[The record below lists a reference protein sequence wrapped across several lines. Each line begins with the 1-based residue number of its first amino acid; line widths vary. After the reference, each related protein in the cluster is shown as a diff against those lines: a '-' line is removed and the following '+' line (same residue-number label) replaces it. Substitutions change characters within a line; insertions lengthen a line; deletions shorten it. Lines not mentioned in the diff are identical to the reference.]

1 MGHGSLVGLPP
12 GAPWLYPTAPGLA
25 GLTSA
30 SSQGLG
36 QAEAARRRE
45 EERAPVPNLDGPEAP
60 TPPSQPPR
68 KTSWPYRPQ
77 HLPRHTEA
85 FLGKEEGSP
94 SQTAVKA
101 SDAAHGELQSKEEQQ
116 HQKGSNRDSQ
126 SSAQH
131 RNQGRVPAAEQGEP
145 RLLSGAADS
154 GSENPRPSPPS
165 LTSSATQ
172 VAGHKRPAPNT
183 NAP

>member
-1 MGHGSLVGLPP
+1 MAQRLPP
-12 GAPWLYPTAPGLA
+12 HPASLPGRPYGPTGH
-25 GLTSA
+25 SIF
-30 SSQGLG
+30 
-36 QAEAARRRE
+36 
-45 EERAPVPNLDGPEAP
+45 LD
-60 TPPSQPPR
+60 
-68 KTSWPYRPQ
+68 
-77 HLPRHTEA
+77 TEA

-131 RNQGRVPAAEQGEP
+131 RNQGRVPAAGQGEP
-145 RLLSGAADS
+145 RLLNGAADS

-172 VAGHKRPAPNT
+172 AAGHKRPAPKNECPLESPHHIRSASWLLGSSHSLGFT
-183 NAP
+183 RDLSAQQSKA